1 MTLNEKQIK
10 SLAIILAYI
19 KENENEHYLEFI
31 EENKP
36 DNHIYFHAIE
46 LCKVFIK

>member
-1 MTLNEKQIK
+1 MTLNENQIK

-19 KENENEHYLEFI
+19 KDNEYEHYLEFI

-36 DNHIYFHAIE
+36 DNHVYYHAIE
-46 LCKVFIK
+46 LSKAFIK